1 MLTLIDIL
9 GQDRIIPIIVI
20 DKVEH
25 AIPLAEILLNSGFK
39 VLEITLRTACALAA
53 IEKISTAFPEALVGA
68 GTIVET
74 KQFSLIKSA
83 GAKFAVSPGLNKTL
97 VIEAEKHNIPYLP
110 GIATPSEALLAHQ
123 LKLNYLKFFPA
134 ESMGGIKTLRAIAE
148 ILPLHFCPTG
158 GIHADNF
165 LNYLSFPFVACVGG
179 SWIAPRKLIAKGS
192 FDEIALQA
200 NQVQAILKTAF
211 NKFPRK
217 T

>member
-1 MLTLIDIL
+1 MLTLVDIL
-9 GQDRIIPIIVI
+9 GQNRIIPIIVI

-25 AIPLAEILLNSGFK
+25 AIPLAEILIKSGFK

-53 IEKISTAFPEALVGA
+53 IEKINTKFPEAIVGA

-74 KQFSLIKSA
+74 KQFFQIKSA

-97 VIEAEKHNIPYLP
+97 VLEAEKHNLPYLP

-148 ILPLHFCPTG
+148 ILPIHYCPTG

-165 LNYLSFPFVACVGG
+165 LNYLSLPYVTCVGG
-179 SWIAPRKLIAKGS
+179 TWIAPRKLISKGS
-192 FDEIALQA
+192 FDEIDRNAKQA
-200 NQVQAILKTAF
+200 QEILKTTF
-211 NKFPRK
+211 N
-217 T
+217 

>member
-9 GQDRIIPIIVI
+9 GQNRIIPIIVI

-25 AIPLAEILLNSGFK
+25 AIPLAEILLKSGFK

-53 IEKISTAFPEALVGA
+53 IEKINTAFPEAIVGA

-97 VIEAEKHNIPYLP
+97 VLEAEKHNIPYMP
-110 GIATPSEALLAHQ
+110 GIATVSEALFAHQ
-123 LKLNYLKFFPA
+123 LKLKYLKFYPA
-134 ESMGGIKTLRAIAE
+134 ESIGGIKSLRAIAE

-158 GIHADNF
+158 GLHADNF
-165 LNYLSFPFVACVGG
+165 FSYLSLAYVSCVGG
-179 SWIAPRKLIAKGS
+179 TWIAPRKLIAKGS
-192 FDEIALQA
+192 FDEIAVYA
-200 NQVQAILKTAF
+200 NHAQQILKKISA
-211 NKFPRK
+211 
-217 T
+217 